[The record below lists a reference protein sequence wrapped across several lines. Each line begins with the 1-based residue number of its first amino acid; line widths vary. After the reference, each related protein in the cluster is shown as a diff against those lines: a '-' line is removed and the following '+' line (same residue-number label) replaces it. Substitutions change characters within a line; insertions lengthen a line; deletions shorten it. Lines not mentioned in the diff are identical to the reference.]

1 MNQSRNHNSATPAAS
16 VGRRTFLGQVAAGGA
31 LAGMALHGGLA
42 RGVEAA
48 EENGEERRIVVG
60 VMGLSRGRA
69 LANTFAKLPNVS
81 IKYLCDADTTRA
93 DACTADIAKIEGQK
107 PEAIQDFRRI
117 LDDEEVDVLV
127 CAAPNHWHAPATI
140 FACQAGKHV
149 YVEKPCSHN
158 PHEGEMMVAA
168 ARKHN
173 RAVQM
178 GSQRRSGAKIVAGI
192 NLLKEGAI
200 GKVYYSRSWYANSRG
215 PIGKGK
221 PGGVPSDLDFDLWQG
236 PAPNRPYVDNLVH
249 YNWHWR
255 WHWGN
260 GELGNNGIHSL
271 DLCRWGLGVE
281 YPIRVVS
288 AGGRYAFDD
297 DQETADTHN
306 VSFEFEGGK
315 QIFWEG
321 LSCNRFGINQSGF
334 GTTFHGEKGSLSL
347 TDGGYIL
354 YDNRNKEVKKEN
366 ASRGD
371 TEHIV
376 NFLDAIRNEKPLS
389 LNAEI
394 EEGHKSTLLCHLGN
408 IAHRTGRALNC
419 DPQNGH
425 ILNDKEAMQLW
436 AREYNPKFEPKV

>member
-1 MNQSRNHNSATPAAS
+1 MTASQPQNPSDFSASLP
-16 VGRRTFLGQVAAGGA
+16 RRTFLGQIAAGGA
-31 LAGMALHGGLA
+31 FAGLAMQGGLI

-48 EENGEERRIVVG
+48 EENGDDRRIVVG
-60 VMGLSRGRA
+60 VMGLSRGLA
-69 LANTFAKLPNVS
+69 LAHTFAQASNVS
-81 IKYLCDADTTRA
+81 LKYLCDADATRA
-93 DACTADIAKIEGQK
+93 EAAVTSIGKIEGQT
-107 PEAIQDFRRI
+107 PQAIQDFRRI

-140 FACQAGKHV
+140 LGCSHGKHV

-158 PHEGEMMVAA
+158 PNEGEMMVAA

-178 GSQRRSGAKIVAGI
+178 GSQRRSGTKIIEGM

-200 GKVYYSRSWYANSRG
+200 GRVYYSRSWYANARG

-221 PGGVPSDLDFDLWQG
+221 EVPVPSNLDYDLWQG
-236 PAPNRPYVDNLVH
+236 PAPRKPYVDNLVH

-260 GELGNNGIHSL
+260 GELGNNGIHAL
-271 DLCRWGLGVE
+271 DLCRWGLDVD
-281 YPIRVVS
+281 YPTRVVS
-288 AGGRYAFDD
+288 SGGRYAFED
-297 DQETADTHN
+297 DQETADTHV
-306 VSFEFEGGK
+306 VSFEFPGRK

-321 LSCNRFGINQSGF
+321 LSCNRFGINESGF
-334 GTTFHGEKGSLSL
+334 GVTFHGETGSMAIG
-347 TDGGYIL
+347 DGGYTL
-354 YDNRNKEVKKEN
+354 YDNRGKEVKKEN

-376 NFLDAIRNEKPLS
+376 NFLDAIRQEKPLS
-389 LNAEI
+389 LNSEI

-408 IAHRTGRALNC
+408 IAHRTGRTLTC

-425 ILNDKEAMQLW
+425 ILDDKEAMQLW
-436 AREYNPKFEPKV
+436 AREYDPKWEPKV